1 MKQNFV
7 YGWAP
12 SKLDGTESKFI
23 EPKNLKIPNEYSY
36 VNNLP
41 LVENQGNTN
50 MCVVY
55 ALSAHLD
62 WNYNI
67 DHGVNN
73 KSSVK
78 IDKHKLYDIRENKLE
93 DSGMTFKEAL
103 DFLKK
108 KGITSKNGLIKI
120 DRYLKV
126 NSFLAL
132 KYALIMNGP
141 CVAGLYVRNP
151 DANDFWNGG
160 STIYGGHAIAIV
172 GYNEKGFI
180 IRNSWGTSYG
190 EGGYFILKYED
201 FNKII
206 ECWTIVD

>member
-7 YGWAP
+7 YGWTP

-41 LVENQGNTN
+41 IIENQGNTN

-67 DHGVNN
+67 DHGINN
-73 KSSVK
+73 KSSIK

-126 NSFLAL
+126 NSFIAL

-160 STIYGGHAIAIV
+160 STIYGGHAVAIV

-190 EGGYFILKYED
+190 ERGYFILKYED

>member
-7 YGWAP
+7 YGWTP

-41 LVENQGNTN
+41 IIENQGNTN

-126 NSFLAL
+126 NSFIAL

-160 STIYGGHAIAIV
+160 STIYGGHAVAIV

-180 IRNSWGTSYG
+180 IRNSWGISYG
-190 EGGYFILKYED
+190 EGGYSILKYED

>member
-7 YGWAP
+7 YGWTP
-12 SKLDGTESKFI
+12 SKLDGTELKFI

-41 LVENQGNTN
+41 IIENQGNTN

-67 DHGVNN
+67 DHGINN
-73 KSSVK
+73 KSSIK

-126 NSFLAL
+126 NSFIAL

-160 STIYGGHAIAIV
+160 STIYGGHAVAIV

-190 EGGYFILKYED
+190 ERGYFILKYED

>member
-7 YGWAP
+7 YGWTP

-23 EPKNLKIPNEYSY
+23 EPKNIKIPNEYSY

-41 LVENQGNTN
+41 IIENQGNTN

-67 DHGVNN
+67 DHGINN
-73 KSSVK
+73 KSSIK

-120 DRYLKV
+120 DKYLKV

-160 STIYGGHAIAIV
+160 STIYGGHAVAIV

>member
-7 YGWAP
+7 YGWTP

-23 EPKNLKIPNEYSY
+23 EPKNIKIPNEYSY

-41 LVENQGNTN
+41 IIENQGNTN

-120 DRYLKV
+120 DKYLKV

-160 STIYGGHAIAIV
+160 STIYGGHAVAIV

>member
-7 YGWAP
+7 YGWTP
-12 SKLDGTESKFI
+12 SKLDGTESKFV

-41 LVENQGNTN
+41 IIENQGNTN

-67 DHGVNN
+67 DHGINN
-73 KSSVK
+73 KSSIK

-120 DRYLKV
+120 DKYLKV

-160 STIYGGHAIAIV
+160 STIYGGHAVAIV

>member
-1 MKQNFV
+1 MKQKFV
-7 YGWAP
+7 YGWTP
-12 SKLDGTESKFI
+12 SKLDGTESKFV
-23 EPKNLKIPNEYSY
+23 EPKNLNIPEEYSY

-41 LVENQGNTN
+41 PIENQGSTN
-50 MCVVY
+50 MCAVY
-55 ALSAHLD
+55 ALSVHLD

-67 DHGVNN
+67 DHGTNN
-73 KSSVK
+73 KVSIN
-78 IDKHKLYDIRENKLE
+78 IDKHKLYDIRENNLE
-93 DSGMTFKEAL
+93 DAGMTFKEAL

-108 KGITSKNGLIKI
+108 KGISSKNGLIKI

-141 CVAGLYVRNP
+141 CVAGLYVRDP
-151 DANDFWNGG
+151 DADDFWNGG
-160 STIYGGHAIAIV
+160 STIYGGHAVAIV
-172 GYNEKGFI
+172 GYNKKGFI

-190 EGGYFILKYED
+190 ENGYSIITYED